1 MKMSSSCQCI
11 WCGDSNKLLAEG
23 KKYCTECSHSCKQEC
38 KTCHKPYPNLKYFHA
53 GADRCKSC
61 STHHEKRKMYIKNE
75 AIALAKI
82 AKGKNKMANDERGEE
97 SDEFPPLSKLK
108 QQHRKRQR
116 LIIGDESNPDCRSLS
131 CSPLTISDNESVD
144 EMEVS
149 GDEVQTKTD
158 EDSELEGG
166 VPKKNRNVEPST
178 SSKPR
183 SVYDMLKDA
192 DKKKEGQ
199 VKKKIQDPLN
209 RKRGHTRK
217 NQLSSKHRLKQKR
230 I

>member
-1 MKMSSSCQCI
+1 
-11 WCGDSNKLLAEG
+11 
-23 KKYCTECSHSCKQEC
+23 
-38 KTCHKPYPNLKYFHA
+38 
-53 GADRCKSC
+53 
-61 STHHEKRKMYIKNE
+61 MYTKNE
-75 AIALAKI
+75 AIALAK
-82 AKGKNKMANDERGEE
+82 ATKGKNKMLNDDRGEE
-97 SDEFPPLSKLK
+97 SDEFSPLSKLK
-108 QQHRKRQR
+108 QQNRKCQR
-116 LIIGDESNPDCRSLS
+116 LIIGDESHLDCCSSL

-149 GDEVQTKTD
+149 GDEVQAKTD
-158 EDSELEGG
+158 EDSEPDGS
-166 VPKKNRNVEPST
+166 VPKKNRKAEPGT

-199 VKKKIQDPLN
+199 MKKIQNLFN

-217 NQLSSKHRLKQKR
+217 NWLLSKHRLKQKR